1 VFLIATEAALM
12 RPFDCKIHFDNP
24 IPNRRAERIRAM
36 VGMILLWSQPASKRP
51 IVADPLARELGAHAQ
66 YNFVVLRDFC

>member
-1 VFLIATEAALM
+1 VFLIATEAALV

-24 IPNRRAERIRAM
+24 MPNRRAEKVRAT
-36 VGMILLWSQPASKRP
+36 VGVILLLSQPASKRP
-51 IVADPLARELGAHAQ
+51 IVAYPLARELGAHGQ